1 MNEKRGMDTVVSER
15 KEDRKFRVIISFSI
29 KAETPLTDESSSGNK
44 LEFIGFFVSKK
55 SRLGVCSY

>member
-1 MNEKRGMDTVVSER
+1 MDTVVSER

-29 KAETPLTDESSSGNK
+29 EPETPLTDESSSGNK
-44 LEFIGFFVSKK
+44 LDFIGFFVSKK